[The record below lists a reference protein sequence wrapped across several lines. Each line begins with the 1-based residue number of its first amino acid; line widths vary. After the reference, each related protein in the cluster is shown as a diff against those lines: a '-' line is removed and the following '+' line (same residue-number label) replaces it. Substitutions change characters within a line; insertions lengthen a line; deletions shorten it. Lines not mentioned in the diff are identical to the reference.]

1 MIIIERPDIADGQQF
16 IQWTANHQSAALALP
31 PAAMHLWQYLLR
43 KNPAG
48 VPIEIDLNEEL
59 ETISAGRARPYS
71 LRSLKDALTKHLA
84 SSKNNLVEIIKD
96 YGKSTFKV
104 IAHHAGPVKEV
115 IKRFGNFSPKA
126 EAKFHNRK
134 EISMLEASNP
144 DSAVPLTESLERST
158 APAAEIKNFL
168 PKNQELDDREGNNLE
183 KQTEQEQSEF
193 VDKSKAE
200 PFKSINPSPT
210 SNETDSFSNLDLHE
224 DNFSDAEENENLNN
238 KARSSADFAKK
249 QPVDPEELRQALA
262 EVRTIECTPNF
273 RMNVEIQNAIA
284 NNLQNVYAAVAY
296 VKEQIRLGI
305 TIKKSCEAM
314 FMWALRTE
322 LDSKYDRFEVIE
334 YKQPSEKDKADMAIA
349 LSNGAIKEF
358 SLQPNGLWVVDTG
371 KECLAWYKFF
381 EIF

>member
-1 MIIIERPDIADGQQF
+1 MITIERPDIADGQQF

-48 VPIEIDLNEEL
+48 VPIEIDLSEEL
-59 ETISAGRARPYS
+59 ETISAGRSRPYS

-96 YGKSTFKV
+96 YGRSTFKV

-115 IKRFGNFSPKA
+115 TKRFGNSFQKT
-126 EAKFHNRK
+126 EVRFRNRK
-134 EISMLEASNP
+134 EISILEPSNP
-144 DSAVPLTESLERST
+144 DSAVPLTEGLERST
-158 APAAEIKNFL
+158 APAAEAKNFL
-168 PKNQELDDREGNNLE
+168 PKNQELNNREGDNLK
-183 KQTEQEQSEF
+183 KQTEQEQFEF
-193 VDKSKAE
+193 VDQSKPE
-200 PFKSINPSPT
+200 QFKSTNPSPM
-210 SNETDSFSNLDLHE
+210 SNETNSFSNLDLHE
-224 DNFSDAEENENLNN
+224 DNFSDAEESDNLNN
-238 KARSSADFAKK
+238 QAKK
-249 QPVDPEELRQALA
+249 QPVDPEELRQAIT

-273 RMNVEIQNAIA
+273 RINVEIQNAIA

-322 LDSKYDRFEVIE
+322 LDSKYDRIEVIE
-334 YKQPSEKDKADMAIA
+334 YKQPSEKDKAEIALA

-371 KECLAWYKFF
+371 KECLAWYKFL